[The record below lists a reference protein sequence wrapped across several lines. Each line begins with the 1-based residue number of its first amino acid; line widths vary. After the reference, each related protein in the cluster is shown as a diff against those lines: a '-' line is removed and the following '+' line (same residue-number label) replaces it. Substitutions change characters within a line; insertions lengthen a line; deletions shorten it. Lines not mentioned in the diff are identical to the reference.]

1 MSSNPAPEV
10 SPVRCLALFA
20 GTIIENPGTEPK
32 TITGLSFLEMG
43 EYKTVK
49 IPADANL
56 EIPEAGVVNAGVKAG
71 SGTPVKLTTGTVVGH
86 GTGTAATQP
95 ISIRVPACTLRE
107 PSSGTPETKLSDGAR
122 ITNGATPFL
131 VLEPLDFELD
141 K

>member
-1 MSSNPAPEV
+1 MSSNPEPEV

-20 GTIIENPGTEPK
+20 GTIIENPGSELK

-43 EYKTVK
+43 ENRTVK

-56 EIPEAGVVNAGVKAG
+56 EIPEAGVVNVGVKAG

-86 GTGTAATQP
+86 GTAAAQP

-107 PSSGTPETKLSDGAR
+107 PSSSTPETKLTEGAR

-131 VLEPLDFELD
+131 VLEPLDFDLD